1 MEYVYMILFMAFLL
15 ALLVLLS
22 RLDRRTKNKH
32 KQMAYR
38 LLETSGPDPKEVKNI
53 IKLLR
58 LYGGRWRKDKECIEL
73 VQRLQ
78 EKL

>member
-1 MEYVYMILFMAFLL
+1 MEYVYMILFMAFLML
-15 ALLVLLS
+15 LLVLLS

-32 KQMAYR
+32 KQEAYK
-38 LLETSGPDPKEVKNI
+38 LLEMSGPDPKVVKNT

-58 LYGGRWRKDKECIEL
+58 LYGGRWHKDKECIEL

>member
-1 MEYVYMILFMAFLL
+1 MEYVYIILFMVFLL
-15 ALLVLLS
+15 GLLVLLS

-32 KQMAYR
+32 KQTAYK
-38 LLETSGPDPKEVKNI
+38 LLETSGPDPKAVKDT

>member
-1 MEYVYMILFMAFLL
+1 MEYVYMFLFIALLFLL
-15 ALLVLLS
+15 LVGLS
-22 RLDRRTKNKH
+22 KLDGRTKK
-32 KQMAYR
+32 KYKRAAYK
-38 LLETSGPDPKEVKNI
+38 LLETSGPDPKTVKDT

-78 EKL
+78 DKL